1 MSISLNNHEQR
12 ITKLEN
18 TSIKSNLAWT
28 LAGTLTQTGKTVT
41 VPSTAIEINL
51 IGFDNYN
58 SSTSFSHNSSVVIPV
73 DVSVPKVWEPW
84 TNLTSTCSVNNRVV
98 RMLNSADN
106 NGCHVYY
113 R

>member
-1 MSISLNNHEQR
+1 MSISLNNHEER
-12 ITKLEN
+12 IIKLEN
-18 TSIKSNLAWT
+18 TSIKSNLTWT

-51 IGFDNYN
+51 IGFDNYEDSN
-58 SSTSFSHNSSVVIPV
+58 YYSFNSSVIIPAT
-73 DVSVPKVWEPW
+73 VSIPRVWDPW
-84 TNLTSTCSVNNRVV
+84 SNYTSTCSVKNRVV
-98 RMLNSADN
+98 KMIDSYDN

>member
-18 TSIKSNLAWT
+18 TSIKSNLTWT
-28 LAGTLTQTGKTVT
+28 LAGTLIQNGATVT

-51 IGFDNYN
+51 IGFDNYKSSNSYSFN
-58 SSTSFSHNSSVVIPV
+58 SSLIIPAT
-73 DVSVPKVWEPW
+73 VSIPRVWEPW
-84 TNLTSTCSVNNRVV
+84 PNFTSMCSVNNRVV
-98 RMLNSADN
+98 KMIDKADN